1 MARKMPQTGSSL
13 LQSALQVIS
22 GISSSW
28 EARLMGKS
36 TTMRVSHWPFDKM
49 NEFQKEQ
56 RGVLRDE
63 VRTGGE

>member
-1 MARKMPQTGSSL
+1 
-13 LQSALQVIS
+13 
-22 GISSSW
+22 
-28 EARLMGKS
+28 MGKS